1 MVTKFYQALIW
12 QFCRRYVEDKMGKI
26 VTAITH
32 NTLEISKALKFCH
45 SEDCGAEI
53 LFIGTVR
60 NTNEGR
66 RVSGV
71 NYDGHITLGEKILR
85 ELCQEAQLKWGND
98 LNFWVEHRLGLLNLG
113 EASLLI
119 NVTSPHRDAAYMA
132 SRYVIEQIKLRL
144 PVWKEEIYCEGDKE
158 WLKGQAL
165 NQF

>member
-1 MVTKFYQALIW
+1 
-12 QFCRRYVEDKMGKI
+12 MGKI
-26 VTAITH
+26 FTEITKKS
-32 NTLEISKALKFCH
+32 LEISRALEFCH
-45 SEDCGAEI
+45 SVDCGAEI

-60 NTNEGR
+60 NTNDGR
-66 RVSGV
+66 RVRAV
-71 NYDGHITLGEKILR
+71 NYDGHIILGQKVLK
-85 ELCQEAQLKWGND
+85 ELCDEAQQKWGKD

-132 SRYVIEQIKLRL
+132 SRYIIEQIKVRL

-158 WLKGQAL
+158 WLKGQTL

>member
-1 MVTKFYQALIW
+1 
-12 QFCRRYVEDKMGKI
+12 MGKI
-26 VTAITH
+26 STAITE
-32 NTLEISKALKFCH
+32 NTLDISKALQFCH
-45 SEDCGAEI
+45 LETCGAEI

-71 NYDGHITLGEKILR
+71 HYDGHIILGEKILR
-85 ELCQEAQLKWGND
+85 DMCEEAQSKWGDD
-98 LNFWVEHRLGLLNLG
+98 LNFWVEHRLGTLKLG
-113 EASLLI
+113 EASVVI

-132 SRYVIEQIKLRL
+132 SRYVIEQIKVRL

-158 WLKGQAL
+158 WLKGQTL